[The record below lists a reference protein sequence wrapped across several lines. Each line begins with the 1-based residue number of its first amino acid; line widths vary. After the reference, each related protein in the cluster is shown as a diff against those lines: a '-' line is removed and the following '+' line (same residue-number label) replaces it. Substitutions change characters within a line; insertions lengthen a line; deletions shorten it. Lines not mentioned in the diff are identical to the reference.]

1 MMWHVHVVW
10 NIWFYMILLYLL
22 HFITQCCI
30 SQLFSVRGPAC
41 MCQISV
47 QATIWTAQYLGFKT
61 KTHHIHHPIME
72 DFGQVEVQAKIME
85 LSQLPSTSAAA
96 GDYGNVRYLAQ
107 QLLDVVP
114 QESFEERVRI
124 SGCLGRLAGVW
135 SLWAIFGL
143 KGSRDWPKVKAFRE
157 QLEKLDEKTL
167 DLSTA
172 QELIPQPCWCRS
184 GCNSNCVR
192 SCPAL

>member
-1 MMWHVHVVW
+1 MLYEIYEFTEFAAFHHSNAVPLSCFSSKVLHVCARSRYGQRFGQRSTLVW
-10 NIWFYMILLYLL
+10 
-22 HFITQCCI
+22 T
-30 SQLFSVRGPAC
+30 
-41 MCQISV
+41 
-47 QATIWTAQYLGFKT
+47 T
-61 KTHHIHHPIME
+61 KTHHIHHPME
-72 DFGQVEVQAKIME
+72 DFGKVEVQAKIME

-143 KGSRDWPKVKAFRE
+143 KGSWDWPKVKAFRE

-172 QELIPQPCWCRS
+172 QELLPQRWCRS

-192 SCPAL
+192 SCPAP